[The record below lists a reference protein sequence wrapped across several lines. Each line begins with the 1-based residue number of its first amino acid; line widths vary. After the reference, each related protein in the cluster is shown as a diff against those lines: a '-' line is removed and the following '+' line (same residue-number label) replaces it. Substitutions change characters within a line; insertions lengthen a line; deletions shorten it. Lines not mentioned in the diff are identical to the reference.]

1 MLMTQ
6 VELERKMYAHG
17 KTRAARLIANNEEQG
32 RAHNN
37 PYTLEL
43 YKRYVLP
50 LAESIAADL
59 RVKKAGRQ
67 QAHTLLLKGVDPE
80 AIAFLTCRV
89 IISELLSRK
98 VDGGKNLAS
107 VRDLDAVIG
116 RSIYH
121 EQCLAVFEHLE
132 PALFHTLV
140 NDFTRKLSKSERH
153 RMTVFKMEAKA
164 KGVELPEWGV
174 GSIQQVGLYLL
185 NKCAQIGLLEMHRD
199 EEWCGSRYKMMTRD
213 SVALSYDA
221 LTVVAEITEYVVEVA
236 KFSTPCVE
244 QPIDWTS
251 LTEGGFHTREMRRV
265 YPFCV
270 QAAPTA
276 REYLQE
282 NPSPKLMA
290 ALNKLQ
296 SVQWRVN
303 KRVLET
309 AKQVSRHFDVDEILS
324 QADFPAPPK
333 PSWLLSQT
341 KDDMTG
347 DELMEFS
354 TWKREMANWHTEL
367 KLRGS
372 KWGRF
377 SQAMRVCEE
386 FKDYPA
392 LYFVYFADFRGRL
405 YCRTNGISPQ
415 GSDLQKALL
424 EFSKGKPL
432 STPEAVNWF
441 KIAGANR
448 WGWDKLSLS
457 ERVRKVD
464 EHKAHFLRMA
474 GDPITHNEWREADVP
489 MQFLAW
495 VFEYAEW
502 CKNPAFESR
511 IAVGMDGSCNGLQNF
526 SAMLRDEAG
535 GKATNLVPSLLPNDI
550 YSMVATRTQEL
561 LVAAEQDEK
570 GYRDK
575 WLAHGMNRSLV
586 KRSVMTLPYGSTRFS
601 CADFIV
607 ADYLKLGKVVQFER
621 NEYSAAARYLSHFVW
636 DAIGDVVV
644 KAREA
649 MDWLQSGANKIIR
662 SGAEGISWVT
672 PSGFPVVQHY
682 WESKDHRIHTRLH
695 GNGKI
700 LVRSETEDADRNAH
714 KNGIAPNFIH
724 SMDAS
729 HLCLVTCSADALAI
743 DALSMIH
750 DDYGTHAAD
759 AEKLYHLIRKV
770 FVDMYTQHNPLR
782 AFHDLYP
789 QLDAPP
795 ERGTLDINLVLSS
808 PYFFS

>member
-6 VELERKMYAHG
+6 VELEHKMYAFG
-17 KTRAARLIANNEEQG
+17 KTRAARIIANNEAQG

-50 LAESIAADL
+50 LAEAVSADL
-59 RVKKAGRQ
+59 KARKAGRQ

-80 AIAFLTCRV
+80 AIAFLTCRT
-89 IISELLSRK
+89 IISTMLS
-98 VDGGKNLAS
+98 AS
-107 VRDLDAVIG
+107 TKDPEFSMRALDHLVG
-116 RSIYH
+116 RVIYH

-140 NDFTRKLSKSERH
+140 HDFTRKLSKSERH
-153 RMTVFKMEAKA
+153 RMTVFKMQAKE
-164 KGVELPEWGV
+164 KGIELPEWGV
-174 GSIQQVGLYLL
+174 GSVQQVGLYLL
-185 NKCAQIGLLEMHRD
+185 HKCEQIGLIETHRTEQWD
-199 EEWCGSRYKMMTRD
+199 GHRRKNVTSD
-213 SVALSYDA
+213 SVALSYEA
-221 LTVVAEITEYVVEVA
+221 LGVVSQITDYVVEVA

-244 QPIDWTS
+244 RPRDWVS
-251 LTEGGFHTREMRRV
+251 LSEGGFHTREMQRV

-270 QAAPTA
+270 QAPPSA
-276 REYLQE
+276 REYLQD
-282 NPSPKLMA
+282 NPSHNLFKS
-290 ALNKLQ
+290 LNKLQ
-296 SVQWRVN
+296 AVKWRIN
-303 KRVLET
+303 KRVLAAT
-309 AKQVSRHFDVDEILS
+309 KQVARHFDVDEILS

-333 PSWLLSQT
+333 PNWLVNQT
-341 KDDMTG
+341 KEDMTG

-377 SQAMRVCEE
+377 SQAMRVSEE

-392 LYFVYFADFRGRL
+392 LYFVYFADFRGRH
-405 YCRTNGISPQ
+405 YCRTTGVSPQ

-424 EFSKGKPL
+424 EFADGKPL
-432 STPEAVNWF
+432 TTPEAINWF

-448 WGWDKLSLS
+448 WGWDKLPLA

-464 EHKAHFLRMA
+464 ENKAFFLRMA
-474 GDPITHNEWREADVP
+474 ADPITHNEWREADVP

-526 SAMLRDEAG
+526 SAMLRDEVG
-535 GKATNLVPSLLPNDI
+535 GKATNLVPGDKPNDI
-550 YSMVATRTQEL
+550 YAMVAARVQEL
-561 LVAAEQDEK
+561 LEAATPDEN
-570 GYRDK
+570 GYHAK
-575 WLAHGMNRSLV
+575 WLAHGMNRTLV

-601 CADFIV
+601 CSEFIV
-607 ADYLKLGKVVQFER
+607 VDYLKQGKAVQFEKS
-621 NEYSAAARYLSHFVW
+621 EYERAARYLSHFVW
-636 DAIGDVVV
+636 DAIADVVV

-649 MDWLQSGANKIIR
+649 MDWLQASSNKIIKT
-662 SGAEGISWVT
+662 GAEGICWVT

-682 WESKDHRIHTRLH
+682 WESQDHRIHTRLH

-700 LVRSETEDADRNAH
+700 LVRSDGELPDRHAH
-714 KNGIAPNFIH
+714 KNGVAPNFIH

-770 FVDMYTQHNPLR
+770 FVDMYTEHDPLR

-789 QLDAPP
+789 YIDAPP
-795 ERGTLDINLVLSS
+795 SRGTLDINRVLSS